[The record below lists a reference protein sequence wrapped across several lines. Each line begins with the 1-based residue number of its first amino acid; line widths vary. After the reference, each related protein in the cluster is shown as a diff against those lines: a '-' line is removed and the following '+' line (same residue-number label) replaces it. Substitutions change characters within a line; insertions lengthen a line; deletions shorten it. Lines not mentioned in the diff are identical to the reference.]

1 MNGLKNNSGWAL
13 NQENKKNKKA
23 LDKILK
29 KCYNKYVIKQQIIK
43 KEKRYLHMAKT
54 NEMTNLK
61 ALQYVLEME
70 LPEDVREKV
79 KNMATS
85 LEKKSA
91 NRKPKD
97 NSENLALA
105 NKIVDILESKGSAM
119 TATEIFTE
127 DTSLKSTPKVTS
139 LLKVL
144 IEQGRVVRTEVK
156 GKPFFELA

>member
-1 MNGLKNNSGWAL
+1 
-13 NQENKKNKKA
+13 
-23 LDKILK
+23 
-29 KCYNKYVIKQQIIK
+29 
-43 KEKRYLHMAKT
+43 MAKT

-61 ALQYVLEME
+61 ALQYVLGME

-97 NSENLALA
+97 NSENVALA

-119 TATEIFTE
+119 TATEIFTQ

-144 IEQGRVVRTEVK
+144 MEQGKVVRTEEK

>member
-1 MNGLKNNSGWAL
+1 
-13 NQENKKNKKA
+13 
-23 LDKILK
+23 
-29 KCYNKYVIKQQIIK
+29 
-43 KEKRYLHMAKT
+43 MAKT

-61 ALQYVLEME
+61 ALQYVLGME

-79 KNMATS
+79 QNMATS

-91 NRKPKD
+91 SRKPKD

-105 NKIVDILESKGSAM
+105 NKIVGILENNGSAM
-119 TATEIFTE
+119 TATEIFTA

-139 LLKVL
+139 LLKIL
-144 IEQGRVVRTEVK
+144 IEQGKVVRTEVK